1 MIGARPLRA
10 AFALLC
16 LLALPAQT
24 GGDPVL
30 VPEVSQKEV
39 QVRQGFTGTELLLF
53 GAVIDP
59 VGGDEGFD
67 VIVVLKGP
75 AQPIQLREKRQIGG
89 IWMNAESTAFRS
101 APSYFAVASSRPID
115 QIVDARTAAIFE
127 FGTEFIQLSPSGS
140 IDLEEQARMR
150 AGLVDLRERQGLYRT
165 IEDGVTVREGVLYQA
180 RIGLPSNVQTGEER
194 RNARDVLDESEKVL
208 QNMKREDGM
217 DAALEQAK
225 GVFLVPDFGRGAFV
239 FGGRGGQGV
248 VLAKDGGDWNGPAFF
263 NFGAVS
269 AGAQGGVAAG
279 EVAMLL
285 MTDKAVKSFKQDH
298 NFALNA
304 DAGLT
309 LVDWSK
315 VTQGSYGKGDVLF
328 WSSTEG
334 LFAGGAISVSDVFSD
349 DEANQ
354 EYYTRA
360 TSAEAILEGEVEDD
374 SEDADALK
382 TQLP

>member
-1 MIGARPLRA
+1 MKIATITVTS
-10 AFALLC
+10 
-16 LLALPAQT
+16 LALASLTAGVAANQA
-24 GGDPVL
+24 G
-30 VPEVSQKEV
+30 
-39 QVRQGFTGTELLLF
+39 R
-53 GAVIDP
+53 
-59 VGGDEGFD
+59 D
-67 VIVVLKGP
+67 VDD
-75 AQPIQLREKRQIGG
+75 
-89 IWMNAESTAFRS
+89 AETMQNTQSMDHME
-101 APSYFAVASSRPID
+101 D
-115 QIVDARTAAIFE
+115 QA
-127 FGTEFIQLSPSGS
+127 
-140 IDLEEQARMR
+140 
-150 AGLVDLRERQGLYRT
+150 
-165 IEDGVTVREGVLYQA
+165 
-180 RIGLPSNVQTGEER
+180 SNVQTGEER
-194 RNARDVLDESEKVL
+194 QNAREVLNESERVL
-208 QNMKREDGM
+208 QNMKREEGM

-248 VLAKDGGDWNGPAFF
+248 ALTKQNGDWNGPAFF

-285 MTDKAVKSFKQDH
+285 MTDKAVESFKQDH

-309 LVDWSK
+309 LLDWSNAA
-315 VTQGSYGKGDVLF
+315 QGNYGKGDVVF

-360 TSAEAILEGEVEDD
+360 ASAEAILEGQVEDD
-374 SEDADALK
+374 SDDAGALK
-382 TQLP
+382 TMLP

>member
-1 MIGARPLRA
+1 MKVATMTA
-10 AFALLC
+10 TS
-16 LLALPAQT
+16 LALATLAAGVAANQT
-24 GGDPVL
+24 G
-30 VPEVSQKEV
+30 
-39 QVRQGFTGTELLLF
+39 R
-53 GAVIDP
+53 
-59 VGGDEGFD
+59 D
-67 VIVVLKGP
+67 VDD
-75 AQPIQLREKRQIGG
+75 
-89 IWMNAESTAFRS
+89 AETMQNTQSMDHME
-101 APSYFAVASSRPID
+101 D
-115 QIVDARTAAIFE
+115 QA
-127 FGTEFIQLSPSGS
+127 
-140 IDLEEQARMR
+140 
-150 AGLVDLRERQGLYRT
+150 
-165 IEDGVTVREGVLYQA
+165 
-180 RIGLPSNVQTGEER
+180 SNVQTGEER
-194 RNARDVLDESEKVL
+194 ENTRDVLNEAETVL

-217 DAALEQAK
+217 DAVLEQAK

-248 VLAKDGGDWNGPAFF
+248 VLTKDGSDWNGPAFY

-285 MTDKAVKSFKQDH
+285 MTDKAVSSFKQDH

-309 LVDWSK
+309 LLDWSNAA
-315 VTQGSYGKGDVLF
+315 QGNYGKGDVVF

-334 LFAGGAISVSDVFSD
+334 LFAGGAISFSDVFSD
-349 DEANQ
+349 DDANQ

-382 TQLP
+382 TRLP

>member
-1 MIGARPLRA
+1 MKVATITATS
-10 AFALLC
+10 
-16 LLALPAQT
+16 LALASLAAGVAANQT
-24 GGDPVL
+24 G
-30 VPEVSQKEV
+30 
-39 QVRQGFTGTELLLF
+39 R
-53 GAVIDP
+53 
-59 VGGDEGFD
+59 D
-67 VIVVLKGP
+67 VDD
-75 AQPIQLREKRQIGG
+75 
-89 IWMNAESTAFRS
+89 AETMQNTQSMDHME
-101 APSYFAVASSRPID
+101 D
-115 QIVDARTAAIFE
+115 QA
-127 FGTEFIQLSPSGS
+127 
-140 IDLEEQARMR
+140 
-150 AGLVDLRERQGLYRT
+150 
-165 IEDGVTVREGVLYQA
+165 
-180 RIGLPSNVQTGEER
+180 SNVQTGEER

-285 MTDKAVKSFKQDH
+285 MTDKAVASFKQDH

-315 VTQGSYGKGDVLF
+315 VAQGSYGKGDVLF

-360 TSAEAILEGEVEDD
+360 TSAEAILEGDVEDD

-382 TQLP
+382 SLLP